1 MPLIPITT
9 PFNVDIEFEVAE
21 LYKRTL
27 AYLTDF
33 FLIII
38 YLLSM
43 LYLLFG
49 GFKVGDSGVGFVLI
63 VLMLPMLFYTLF
75 SELWFNGQT
84 LGKKIFKIKV
94 ASLDGGEPSLEQ
106 YLLRWFMRF
115 YEWGFLVFFLFWE
128 NIAIGFL
135 ILFIGSLTS
144 MIIVLTTRKNQRL
157 GDIVAGTVVINTRSK
172 LTVNDTIFMTISEQ
186 NYKVKFQEVLRL
198 SDRDVNTIKS
208 VLAIAQKTH
217 KYDMVNKVATKVRE
231 VLNIS
236 DDNMYSMDFLE
247 KIMEDY
253 NYLSTRE

>member
-21 LYKRTL
+21 FYKRL
-27 AYLTDF
+27 FAYLTDF

-49 GFKVGDSGVGFVLI
+49 GFKIGNSGVGFVLI

-106 YLLRWFMRF
+106 YILRWFMRF
-115 YEWGFLVFFLFWE
+115 YEWGFLIFFLFWE
-128 NIAIGFL
+128 NPSIGFL
-135 ILFIGSLTS
+135 ILFLGSITS
-144 MIIVLTTRKNQRL
+144 IIIILTTRKNQRL
-157 GDIVAGTVVINTRSK
+157 GDVVAGTVVINTRSK
-172 LTVNDTIFMTISEQ
+172 LTVKDTIFMNIAEQ
-186 NYKVKFQEVLRL
+186 NYQVKFKEVLRL

-208 VLAIAQKTH
+208 VLSIAQKTH

-231 VLNIS
+231 VLNIT

-253 NYLSTRE
+253 TYLSTRE